1 MNVLPCMVIITS
13 ARLFRIADYGKKKLY
28 IVYICSF
35 KIHILLDYQISEFST
50 FSPLKIYAI

>member
-13 ARLFRIADYGKKKLY
+13 VRIADYEKKKVY